1 MRRARPLRRRLVG
14 PALLLCLSTLPAC
27 GGLYWPR
34 MPGQSDTPAK
44 AKKPAPIDLNHAS
57 LSQLEALPG
66 ITPTMA
72 KRIVDGRPYEDS
84 VDLVHKGILTRH
96 EYHRIDDLVTV
107 ESK

>member
-1 MRRARPLRRRLVG
+1 MRPFRRWLVA

-27 GGLYWPR
+27 GRLR
-34 MPGQSDTPAK
+34 MPWQSDRPTRE
-44 AKKPAPIDLNHAS
+44 KKPAPIDLNQAS

-84 VDLVHKGILTRH
+84 IDLVHKGILTRH
-96 EYHRIDDLVTV
+96 EYHRIDDRVTV